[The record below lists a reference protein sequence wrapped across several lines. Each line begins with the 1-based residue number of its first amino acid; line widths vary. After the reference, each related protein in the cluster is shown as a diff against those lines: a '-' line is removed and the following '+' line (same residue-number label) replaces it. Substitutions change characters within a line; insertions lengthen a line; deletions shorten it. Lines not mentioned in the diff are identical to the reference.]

1 MLPNIELNKL
11 KTNPQKI
18 LNGEVHNWY
27 RIALGFSDQLVS
39 TVLDRFALKAG
50 DWVLDPF
57 CGSGTTLVECK
68 KRGIHSIGIDANP
81 SSYFASKVKTNWS
94 VGTRT
99 IAKLA
104 NRIGTD
110 YSLAMRNHG
119 GYKRDLTYKYLIESG
134 MIERGWISPKPLMK
148 SIYLKNAIL
157 SLDATKDI
165 ENLLMLALIDEVL
178 TDASNIK
185 FGPQPYC
192 STPKENVD
200 VLQGF
205 LIRVKKM
212 ATDLE
217 IVKKL
222 PYGKVKIHQG
232 DSRRCNSIIDT
243 TLPISAVICSPPYPG
258 EHDYTRHSRLELAFL
273 EEVTDKE
280 TLRQIKRQMIRSNTK
295 GIYKEDNDCDLV
307 SNNPKLLAITREIDK
322 KAKTKTHGFARLYS
336 TVVLEYFGGM
346 KRHLQNLHDIL
357 PPGAQC
363 AYVVGDQSSY
373 LQVHIPTAKILAD
386 IANEVGY
393 EYIDIIPWRTAW
405 ASKTS
410 KKVEENILIMKKK

>member
-1 MLPNIELNKL
+1 M

-27 RIALGFSDQLVS
+27 RIALGFSDQLVQ

-50 DWVLDPF
+50 EWVLDPF

-68 KRGIHSIGIDANP
+68 KRGINSIGIDANP

-94 VGTRT
+94 IGIRT
-99 IAKLA
+99 IADL
-104 NRIGTD
+104 TD
-110 YSLAMRNHG
+110 NVKENYSLLMRNHK
-119 GYKRDLTYKYLIESG
+119 GYKNDLTYKYLNESG

-157 SLDATKDI
+157 SLNASDNMK
-165 ENLLMLALIDEVL
+165 NLFMLALIDEVL
-178 TDASNIK
+178 NDASNIK

-192 STPKENVD
+192 STPKDDAN

-205 LIRVKKM
+205 LARIEKMTLDLEKVKK
-212 ATDLE
+212 TSFG
-217 IVKKL
+217 IS
-222 PYGKVKIHQG
+222 KVYRG
-232 DSRRCNSIIDT
+232 DSRESNSIINSSIK
-243 TLPISAVICSPPYPG
+243 ISSVICSPPYPG

-280 TLRQIKRQMIRSNTK
+280 TLRHIKRQMIRSNTK
-295 GIYKEDNDCDLV
+295 GIYKEDNDSDFV
-307 SNNPKLLAITREIDK
+307 SENTLLKSIVQEIDK
-322 KAKTKTHGFARLYS
+322 RAKEKTHGFARLYS

-346 KRHLQNLHDIL
+346 KKHLQNLRGLLKPNAH
-357 PPGAQC
+357 C

-373 LQVHIPTAKILAD
+373 LQVHIPTARILSG
-386 IANEVGY
+386 IASEVGY
-393 EYIDIIPWRTAW
+393 ETLDIIPWRTAW

-410 KKVEENILIMKKK
+410 KKVEENILILRKK